1 MNPDD
6 SEQIIDETVDSLQKR
21 IETIT
26 EATDNIYDGLQT
38 ASVEAE
44 QKLNQASVQIEQ
56 MQADVEQTIE
66 EARVKADEAADD
78 TAKASMWGFVA
89 LLLAM
94 LLTSFAGLAGSNFVV
109 DKNEERM

>member
-1 MNPDD
+1 MIKKAITNAITNNTDLT
-6 SEQIIDETVDSLQKR
+6 EQ
-21 IETIT
+21 
-26 EATDNIYDGLQT
+26 EAAEVTDNIYDGLQT

-66 EARVKADEAADD
+66 EARVKADEAADA

-109 DKNEERM
+109 DKNVERM